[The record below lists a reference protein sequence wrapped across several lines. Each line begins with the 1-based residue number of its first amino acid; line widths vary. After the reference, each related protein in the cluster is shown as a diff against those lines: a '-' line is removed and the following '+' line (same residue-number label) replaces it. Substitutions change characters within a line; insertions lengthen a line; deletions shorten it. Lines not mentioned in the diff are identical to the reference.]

1 MPQGKKK
8 KKKSVVLPPA
18 KRTVKRENVVFVL
31 QKTRDF
37 MSLSL
42 TALSLFLSS
51 QRFVFYFTCFS
62 IDPTWQPGCRLC

>member
-1 MPQGKKK
+1 MYLRSDLNATRQKKK
-8 KKKSVVLPPA
+8 RKSVVIPPA

-42 TALSLFLSS
+42 TALSLFFKFSEI
-51 QRFVFYFTCFS
+51 CF
-62 IDPTWQPGCRLC
+62 LFHLFLY